1 MLRFAL
7 PSCAGGGDHVK
18 KRRGRKAAIQGVLH
32 THPSGCPGSTSPRSE
47 LHGARTASPSKI
59 TETHPAVPALSHCS
73 SVPAQEARGNG
84 YCALD
89 RISGLSKY
97 TTAFHK
103 NLWGVGGLS
112 ALHMETI
119 LSFLINVPLILL
131 FWSEDLQILHIGIF
145 LQWITKLVFIFFS
158 FLK

>member
-1 MLRFAL
+1 MLPFAL

-18 KRRGRKAAIQGVLH
+18 KRRGRKAAIPGVLR
-32 THPSGCPGSTSPRSE
+32 THPLGCPGSTSPRSE
-47 LHGARTASPSKI
+47 LRGARTASRSRPQCPAQTPAPKN
-59 TETHPAVPALSHCS
+59 TETHPVVPALGHCS
-73 SVPAQEARGNG
+73 SVPAQEARGYCGSCG

-103 NLWGVGGLS
+103 YLWGVGGLS

-131 FWSEDLQILHIGIF
+131 F
-145 LQWITKLVFIFFS
+145 
-158 FLK
+158 